1 MAGLLPLGAGPELGD
16 LLPRGVPPMML
27 VGTGCWQEAS
37 ASCRVDLT
45 MALLMCPR
53 DKIPASPKGMGP
65 GGWGSVTTCISS
77 TSLEAC
83 QRPGL
88 RLWRKKCQ
96 KTCGRILKPL
106 QLLLAAFSERR
117 L

>member
-1 MAGLLPLGAGPELGD
+1 MAGLLPLGVGPELGD
-16 LLPRGVPPMML
+16 LLPRGVPPTML
-27 VGTGCWQEAS
+27 VGAGYWQDAS

-53 DKIPASPKGMGP
+53 DKIPASPEGMGP
-65 GGWGSVTTCISS
+65 GGWGSVTTCITS

-83 QRPGL
+83 QSPGL
-88 RLWRKKCQ
+88 HLWRNECQ
-96 KTCGRILKPL
+96 KTFGRMLKPL